1 VTKRMSCLALGL
13 LLCGP
18 AAAQSIMQPGG
29 WEMKVRITAENPM
42 TGESKKANESVSRMC
57 LTKEY
62 LSTDPYLTPKVDKEQ
77 MEQKSAKCDISD
89 EKRTANAASWR
100 MQCTMIDGSSV
111 DMTISNTASARKL
124 DSKIR
129 QVIKRGSNS
138 GIVNITLTSSRI
150 GQCTKEMLTL

>member
-1 VTKRMSCLALGL
+1 MTKQMSCLALGL

-62 LSTDPYLTPKVDKEQ
+62 LATDPYLTPKVDKEQ

-89 EKRTANAASWR
+89 EKRAANSASWR
-100 MQCTMIDGSSV
+100 MHCTMIDGSSV